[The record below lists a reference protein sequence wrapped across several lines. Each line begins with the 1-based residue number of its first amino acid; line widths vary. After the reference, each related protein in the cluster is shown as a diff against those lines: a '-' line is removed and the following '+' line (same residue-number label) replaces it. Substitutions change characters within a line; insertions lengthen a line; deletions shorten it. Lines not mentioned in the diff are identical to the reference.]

1 MENTLTTRRT
11 RLPVITRT
19 KSLKPK
25 DNESKEIQ
33 SPRKGQSDDG
43 IEKQRLRPAKLG
55 SVPNEEEG
63 QVQAE
68 RSTNSVKRY
77 AKKTDGDKVLPSPYL
92 QAPTGMG
99 PIAETRA
106 DCEKKKPFL
115 RPEAEARKRLQQK
128 LMQMQEDAKREKD
141 EREAAER
148 RKEDMAAK
156 LRAKMGVDSIASRL
170 HGPPPKEERDTDER
184 SRPSVLPPIAAEPA
198 PVDPEELA
206 RKRAE
211 MALRNRAIL
220 ERNQQL
226 LQKIAEKR
234 REEEEAVEAVRAKED
249 QLRRRLK
256 EKVLEAVEAQR
267 QQETAAAPEGQCA
280 AAAGGGRARGGHADV
295 AEPDSPK
302 RADIERAIQSRV
314 KRYQDRFGSEA
325 EEEAWLRKKYGFAEG
340 DRLFNIPGAGNAYQA
355 IREALLE
362 RGWRE
367 HREDESLVFDLKWTV
382 KTSDIPFKALD
393 REQIVNHFAR
403 NGCVT
408 TKVGLTR
415 NLRNLKWFEDVDM
428 DAFFP
433 RSYDLHDQA
442 RCARA
447 RRRARVLSGVRRYAS
462 PGAFR
467 AFVCARG

>member
-1 MENTLTTRRT
+1 M
-11 RLPVITRT
+11 
-19 KSLKPK
+19 S
-25 DNESKEIQ
+25 
-33 SPRKGQSDDG
+33 
-43 IEKQRLRPAKLG
+43 
-55 SVPNEEEG
+55 
-63 QVQAE
+63 
-68 RSTNSVKRY
+68 
-77 AKKTDGDKVLPSPYL
+77 
-92 QAPTGMG
+92 
-99 PIAETRA
+99 PIAEARA
-106 DCEKKKPFL
+106 DGDKKKPFL

-128 LMQMQEDAKREKD
+128 LMQMQEDARREKE

-148 RKEDMAAK
+148 RKEEMAAK

-170 HGPPPKEERDTDER
+170 HGPPPKEDREADER
-184 SRPSVLPPIAAEPA
+184 SRPSVLPPIAAEQAPA
-198 PVDPEELA
+198 DPEELA

-211 MALRNRAIL
+211 VALRNRAIL

-234 REEEEAVEAVRAKED
+234 REEEDALEAVRAKEE

-267 QQETAAAPEGQCA
+267 QQEPA
-280 AAAGGGRARGGHADV
+280 AAAAEGHGGGGGGGGGGGARAKGGHADG

-314 KRYQDRFGSEA
+314 KRHQDRFGSEA
-325 EEEAWLRKKYGFAEG
+325 EEEAWLRRKYGFAEG
-340 DRLFNIPGAGNAYQA
+340 DRLFNIPGGGGAYQA
-355 IREALLE
+355 IREALVE

-367 HREDESLVFDLKWTV
+367 HREDESMIFDLKWTV

-442 RCARA
+442 RRSRA
-447 RRRARVLSGVRRYAS
+447 RRRARARACAPGGPAICAPSLAPRLKMFARAGSAPFPPSTEPPSPRCRVIYPAAS
-462 PGAFR
+462 RLP
-467 AFVCARG
+467 CARVGSRAVA